1 MHLLRLR
8 LHNFRS
14 YPQLVLLPPKG
25 LTVLVG
31 ENGAGKTNLLEAVH
45 LCCLGKSHRTNSDQ
59 DMIRI
64 GEDTCAVHAQVQRQG
79 RVDEVGV
86 RLWQQQKQRKLIYV
100 DGKVVGRIGELMGHM
115 TCVMFSPEDIDI
127 VRGAPQLRRRFLDM
141 LLSQCQPAYFYSLQ
155 HYHAVL
161 KQRNA
166 LLRQIARQ
174 HSGSDQLPD
183 WDSQLSR
190 AAVAVLRAR
199 QEAVIRLSELAT
211 GHYARIS
218 GRQEEQLS
226 LHYRSALADSQQ
238 IAEDMLR
245 LLQQSHAEDIR
256 RQTTGTGPHR
266 DDLILC
272 LNGQELKGYA
282 SQGQLR
288 TAVLA
293 LRLSEIDILT
303 KAQGEAPILL
313 LDDVFSELDLSRRSR
328 LIAGLHHV
336 QTLLTCTDLDD
347 VQPLAPACIL
357 RVHQGEITQQT
368 GT

>member
-14 YPQLVLLPPKG
+14 YPQLTLLPPRG
-25 LTVLVG
+25 LTVFVG

-45 LCCLGKSHRTNSDQ
+45 LCCLGKSHRTNGDQ

-86 RLWQQQKQRKLIYV
+86 RLYQQQKQRKLIYV

-115 TCVMFSPEDIDI
+115 TCVMFSPEDIEI
-127 VRGAPQLRRRFLDM
+127 VRGAPLLRRRFLDM

-155 HYHAVL
+155 HYNAVL

-166 LLRQIARQ
+166 LLRQIAREGQ
-174 HSGSDQLPD
+174 GRDQLPD
-183 WDSQLSR
+183 WDAQLSL
-190 AAVAVLRAR
+190 AAAAILRAR
-199 QEAVIRLSELAT
+199 QQASARLSELAQE
-211 GHYARIS
+211 HYQNIS
-218 GRQEEQLS
+218 GRTSESLS
-226 LHYRSALADSQQ
+226 ISYRSTLAESQE
-238 IAEDMLR
+238 IPEDMLR
-245 LLQQSHAEDIR
+245 VLKNSREEDIR

-266 DDLILC
+266 DDLMLTM
-272 LNGQELKGYA
+272 NGQELKSYA

-303 KAQGEAPILL
+303 KAHGEAPILL
-313 LDDVFSELDLSRRSR
+313 LDDVFSELDLGRRGR
-328 LIAGLHHV
+328 LIEGLQHV
-336 QTLLTCTDLDD
+336 QTFITCTDIAD
-347 VQPLAPACIL
+347 VQPLTPACVL
-357 RVHQGEITQQT
+357 RVHQGEITQLKA
-368 GT
+368 